1 MDRGAW
7 QATASEVARV
17 GHNWVTEH
25 MRMHGLE
32 TMQIG
37 RGQCEGKHLFYQL
50 FAQQFLN
57 VSLWIVSFHMVGF
70 ENSHYN
76 IGKRRS
82 EIPLRNWTSL
92 NCIFKNHY
100 FKIKEARENVRALI
114 FLKKKIKTS
123 ISNRQRT
130 WPNYIEENKL
140 ENKIQIKK
148 ASLVKKYILKTRTL
162 FKSILLI

>member
-1 MDRGAW
+1 MQEIWNSGSIPGSGRSPGKGHGSPTLVFLPEESHDRGAW
-7 QATASEVARV
+7 QATAPEVARV

-25 MRMHGLE
+25 TRMHGLE

-57 VSLWIVSFHMVGF
+57 VSLWIVSFYMVGF

-76 IGKRRS
+76 IGKRRN

-92 NCIFKNHY
+92 HCIFQNHY
-100 FKIKEARENVRALI
+100 FKIKEAKENVRALI
-114 FLKKKIKTS
+114 F
-123 ISNRQRT
+123 
-130 WPNYIEENKL
+130 
-140 ENKIQIKK
+140 
-148 ASLVKKYILKTRTL
+148 
-162 FKSILLI
+162 